1 MVQTSS
7 RYSSGIGGRGNVTD
21 APPLEFKEP
30 ETVSS
35 KAAPVTSRAGIH
47 GSGNVRAAQR
57 LARGEVNAGKISH
70 IGVAEWCKR
79 FLFSLCG
86 GPKIQVVTTEEK

>member
-1 MVQTSS
+1 
-7 RYSSGIGGRGNVTD
+7 VTD
-21 APPLEFKEP
+21 APPP
-30 ETVSS
+30 EVIKPEVISS

-57 LARGEVNAGKISH
+57 LARGEVSTGKMGH
-70 IGVAEWCKR
+70 IGVAEWCRR

-86 GPKIQVVTTEEK
+86 GPKIQVQSAEEK